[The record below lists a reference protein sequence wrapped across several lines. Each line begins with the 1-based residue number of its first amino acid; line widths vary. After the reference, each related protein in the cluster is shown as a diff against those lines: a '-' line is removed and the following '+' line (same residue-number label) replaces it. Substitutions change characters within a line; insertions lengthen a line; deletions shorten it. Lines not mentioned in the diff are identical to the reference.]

1 MTDTLLP
8 SAGRRKR
15 SRLVRLT
22 TMTAVAGGATLLAG
36 CDGPAD
42 YAVDDGPPVEVAAFS
57 DVGECVRSQNFTE
70 VQCRTA
76 QDTAA
81 KASASEAPRFEDSKT
96 CEEEFGV
103 GKCVPATANNQSY
116 FSPLLTGFLVGQ
128 LLNGGGG
135 GYRYAPLYRRQDD
148 GSYYTGGGV
157 RLNYGY
163 GANRYYAGSRAMEVP
178 RATPRVQSRSS
189 VISRGGFGGR
199 SFGGG
204 WGG

>member
-1 MTDTLLP
+1 MTDLL
-8 SAGRRKR
+8 SISTQRRKR

-22 TMTAVAGGATLLAG
+22 TMTAVAGGVTLLAG
-36 CDGPAD
+36 CDGPATQ
-42 YAVDDGPPVEVAAFS
+42 VDDGPPVEVAAFAE
-57 DVGECVRSQNFTE
+57 VGECVRSQNFTE

-76 QDTAA
+76 QETAA
-81 KASASEAPRFEDSKT
+81 KTNSKEAPRFEDSRT

-116 FSPLLTGFLVGQ
+116 FSPLLTGFLIGQ
-128 LLNGGGG
+128 LLNSGGG

-148 GSYYTGGGV
+148 GSYYTGSGV

-163 GANRYYAGSRAMEVP
+163 GAHRYYAGSRAMETP
-178 RATPRVQSRSS
+178 QATPRVQSRSS

-199 SFGGG
+199 SSGGG